1 EGLRT
6 GIGQAG
12 RALRDSLDVLELERE
27 GLERISHPV
36 SVLEGSASEGGGPF
50 YRRLAAEQA
59 HGGTLVSGADYGRL
73 LRTIDPSLSRI
84 EVVPHPLRPAEVWV
98 VAWGEA
104 SAAAAAEPAFE
115 PLGAQRLGALR
126 RYLQQRVPLGT
137 VVQVVEPM
145 RIPFKVYLGMA
156 GGAGESSAAGSRLRE
171 QLASSLQ
178 SYLDPLGG
186 GAGGKGC
193 PLVTE
198 VSAEL
203 VSTVAGSLLREA
215 GGKDE
220 LSLRV
225 ESSLDSAV
233 ALDLPIAVAVLDTVE
248 IECGPVSVEP
258 AVEDRSRA

>member
-1 EGLRT
+1 
-6 GIGQAG
+6 
-12 RALRDSLDVLELERE
+12 
-27 GLERISHPV
+27 
-36 SVLEGSASEGGGPF
+36 
-50 YRRLAAEQA
+50 
-59 HGGTLVSGADYGRL
+59 
-73 LRTIDPSLSRI
+73 
-84 EVVPHPLRPAEVWV
+84 
-98 VAWGEA
+98 
-104 SAAAAAEPAFE
+104 
-115 PLGAQRLGALR
+115 
-126 RYLQQRVPLGT
+126 
-137 VVQVVEPM
+137 
-145 RIPFKVYLGMA
+145 
-156 GGAGESSAAGSRLRE
+156 RE

-248 IECGPVSVEP
+248 IECGPVQVEP